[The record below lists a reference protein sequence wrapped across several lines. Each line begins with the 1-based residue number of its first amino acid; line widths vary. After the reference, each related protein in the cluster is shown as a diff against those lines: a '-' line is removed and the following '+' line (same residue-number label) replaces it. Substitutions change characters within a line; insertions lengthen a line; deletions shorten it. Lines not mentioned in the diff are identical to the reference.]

1 LSIKKKILVAPLN
14 WGLGHATR
22 CMPIIQAQLNAGSEV
37 VIAADGAPL
46 ALLKSRFPQCQFIEW
61 KGVSIH
67 YSGNMILSMLIQVPK
82 ILWSIYKEHQQLK
95 KVIEEYK
102 IDMVISDNR
111 FGLWNKNIHSV
122 FITHQVNIISP
133 FAEKLLFKIN
143 KWFIEKYDE
152 CWVPDYEGGDNLSGI
167 LSHPKNDYYR
177 KNFPKNLKYIG
188 PQSRFT
194 KGSSVVEKKYEVV
207 GIVSGPEPQRTLFFE
222 QLKNDFEKIKGK
234 TLIIAGTPNNSKFK
248 IQNSELAIVPHLE
261 DDDFTAALY
270 SAKRII
276 CRSGYSTIMD
286 LHALGLN
293 AEFIATKGQTE
304 QEYLEGLNR
313 N

>member
-1 LSIKKKILVAPLN
+1 MSIKKKILVAPLN

-22 CMPIIQAQLNAGSEV
+22 CMPMIQAQLNAGAEV

-67 YSGNMILSMLIQVPK
+67 YSGNMIFSMLIQVPK
-82 ILWSIYKEHQQLK
+82 ILWSIFKEHQQLNK
-95 KVIEEYK
+95 IIEEHQ

-111 FGLWNKNIHSV
+111 FGLWNNKIHSV

-152 CWVPDYEGGDNLSGI
+152 CWVPDYEGVDNLSGI
-167 LSHPKNDYYR
+167 LSHPKNEYYK

-194 KGSSVVEKKYEVV
+194 KGKSSVERKYEVV

-222 QLKNDFEKIKGK
+222 QLKNDFEKVDGK
-234 TLIIAGTPNNSKFK
+234 TLLIGGKPDEKFSSS
-248 IQNSELAIVPHLE
+248 NTEHEIVNHLNDE
-261 DDDFTAALY
+261 EFISALY
-270 SAKRII
+270 SAKKVI

-286 LHALGLN
+286 LHVLGLK
-293 AEFIATKGQTE
+293 AEYVATKGQTE
-304 QEYLEGLNR
+304 QEYLANYKKS
-313 N
+313 

>member
-1 LSIKKKILVAPLN
+1 LNKKKKILVAPLN

-22 CMPIIQAQLNAGSEV
+22 CMPIIQQQLNEGNEV
-37 VIAADGAPL
+37 LIASDGAPL
-46 ALLKSRFPQCQFIEW
+46 VLLKARFPQCSFIEW

-67 YSGNMILSMLIQVPK
+67 YSGNMIFSMLFQVPN

-95 KVIEEYK
+95 KIVAEHKIE
-102 IDMVISDNR
+102 MVISDNR
-111 FGLWNKNIHSV
+111 FGLWNEKVHSV

-133 FAEKLLFKIN
+133 VAEKILFKIN

-152 CWVPDYEGGDNLSGI
+152 CWVPDYEGENNLSGD

-188 PQSRFT
+188 PQSRFA
-194 KGSSVVEKKYEVV
+194 KGNSNFEKKYEAV

-222 QLKNDFEKIKGK
+222 QLKNDFEKIEGK
-234 TLIIAGTPNNSKFK
+234 TLLIGGKPDEKFSSS
-248 IQNSELAIVPHLE
+248 NTEHEIVNHLNDQE
-261 DDDFTAALY
+261 FISSLY
-270 SAKRII
+270 STKKII

-286 LHALGLN
+286 LHVLGLK
-293 AEFIATKGQTE
+293 AEFVATKGQTE
-304 QEYLEGLNR
+304 QEYLEKLHR
-313 N
+313 